1 MYEKRNPFLRILSV
15 ARREC
20 GLLLS
25 TPIYIFCMVV
35 FPILT
40 VIFFTSL
47 MDDGLPQEMPIG
59 IVDLDNSTVMSQTE
73 KDPSFSQFY
82 SEVSRLRDYIT
93 SEEDKTKYEDI
104 TYNDF
109 REFYNSYSSEVYC
122 DEIKQQ
128 ADGEYDE
135 KMMTPMNARVDS
147 VKEVWTKF
155 IDEHA
160 IEKYITITTHN
171 MFYGSPGS
179 YHPAWYYRHTSRAHH

>member
-59 IVDLDNSTVMSQTE
+59 IVDLDNSTVTRSIIRRLDGMQTS
-73 KDPSFSQFY
+73 K
-82 SEVSRLRDYIT
+82 VVG
-93 SEEDKTKYEDI
+93 K
-104 TYNDF
+104 
-109 REFYNSYSSEVYC
+109 
-122 DEIKQQ
+122 
-128 ADGEYDE
+128 
-135 KMMTPMNARVDS
+135 
-147 VKEVWTKF
+147 
-155 IDEHA
+155 
-160 IEKYITITTHN
+160 
-171 MFYGSPGS
+171 
-179 YHPAWYYRHTSRAHH
+179 